1 MTVNHPALHIH
12 VDGMNSCGSVASGQ
26 SLASSPRGHP
36 GCSRAKESSSQ
47 QCGHPCPSDSPH
59 DSFSMA
65 ICRPYFT
72 VHWVRCPGLNRKSDS
87 SCFPN
92 LKGKELHVLNWGY
105 PNAEYPWK
113 NPSPFRKIPHLSEIL
128 KAVILAFRTPWLR
141 PSHLTLSWARALS
154 PFYR

>member
-1 MTVNHPALHIH
+1 MWV
-12 VDGMNSCGSVASGQ
+12 CGIWPEPGFQPSVATLVAQGPR
-26 SLASSPRGHP
+26 SLP
-36 GCSRAKESSSQ
+36 CQ
-47 QCGHPCPSDSPH
+47 QCGHPSPSDSPH

-105 PNAEYPWK
+105 PNAKYPWK
-113 NPSPFRKIPHLSEIL
+113 NPSPFRKISHLSEIL

-141 PSHLTLSWARALS
+141 PSYLTLSWARALS